1 MRRPPLPPRGL
12 DWARRRWAGLTL
24 AALVVAAVAV
34 RISLGRGMAAPVVL
48 CDEFIYA
55 NLAKNIAQHGH
66 YQFRDV
72 TLHQSL
78 LYPLLLA
85 PAWLARSMGTTYA
98 LAKGIN
104 ASAMALVAV
113 PVFLWGR
120 RLVQPLYALLAAA
133 LTLLLPAFFFSGF
146 LMTEAAFLPAFVL
159 ATFALARM
167 LERPTLLGQLGAAAA
182 IALAVGIR
190 VQGIVL
196 LLVVPTAA
204 LLKVVLDVRAG
215 VPRGELVVWLRR
227 LWPTALLLGGGF
239 LLYLLYKFVVSDAPL
254 ASGLGPYRSL
264 AETHYPLFP
273 TLRWT
278 VKHLA
283 ELGLAVGL
291 VPLSALIVMLWLA
304 LRRVP
309 TTEAERAFLAVVP
322 AAMLWVLVETGAFAA
337 TVTPAVFERYTFY
350 LEPLLVL
357 AFVLWLARGLPRPRI
372 GTAVALGV
380 PALLL
385 LSLKL
390 AEVVL
395 PGAVNDVTLGSLYR
409 FSLRLP
415 GGIQELKAAI
425 AAGALLG
432 AFLFA
437 ICAKPV
443 ARIGL
448 PLLFGLYLGA
458 AAMSAVDDT
467 RNSSQGGRAVAGSD
481 PSWVVR
487 AVGRDEPVV
496 YMNTPELGSSS
507 SVLLLQTE
515 FWNPNV
521 SRVYS
526 VGATELCALPETPTT
541 LDTATGRIEPPLPDG
556 VRYALVNRSVPFGG
570 KLVALGSSSDGPL
583 ALYRVDGS
591 LRIGTSTDGVYGDGW
606 MGAQAQYSV
615 FVSPGRRPGRI
626 VVTLGR
632 AGWGG
637 TDVPGQVQISMG
649 RPAPS
654 STGLAKVLEVRRWVV
669 HRLAQRTFVFD
680 APPPPVRVE
689 VQVTPT
695 FSPAQFG
702 LADTRQLGAQVSFAF
717 EPTNAVR

>member
-1 MRRPPLPPRGL
+1 
-12 DWARRRWAGLTL
+12 
-24 AALVVAAVAV
+24 
-34 RISLGRGMAAPVVL
+34 MAAPVIL

-55 NLAKNIAQHGH
+55 NLAKNLALHGH

-85 PAWLARSMGTTYA
+85 PAWFARSMGTTYA

-120 RLVQPLYALLAAA
+120 RLVQPIYALLAAA
-133 LTLLLPAFFFSGF
+133 LTLLLPAFFFSGI
-146 LMTEAAFLPAFVL
+146 LMSEAAFLPAFVL
-159 ATFALARM
+159 ATFAVARM
-167 LERPTLLGQLGAAAA
+167 LERPTLLGQLGAFAA

-196 LLVVPTAA
+196 LLVVPTAV

-215 VPRGELVVWLRR
+215 LPRGEVVVWLRR

-239 LLYLLYKFVVSDAPL
+239 LLYLLYKFLSDAPL

-264 AETHYPLFP
+264 AEAHYPLSL
-273 TLRWT
+273 TVRWT

-304 LRRVP
+304 LRRAP
-309 TTEAERAFLAVVP
+309 TTEADRAFLAVVP

-372 GTAVALGV
+372 GTIVALGA

-385 LSLKL
+385 LSLTL
-390 AEVVL
+390 AQVVL
-395 PGAVNDVTLGSLYR
+395 PGAVNGVTLGSLYR

-415 GGIQELKAAI
+415 GGIHELKAAI

-448 PLLFGLYLGA
+448 PLLLGLYLGA
-458 AAMSAVDDT
+458 AATSAVDDT

-487 AVGRDEPVV
+487 AVGQDEPVA

-526 VGATELCALPETPTT
+526 VGATELCELPETPTT
-541 LDTATGRIEPPLPDG
+541 LDTATGRIEPSLPAG
-556 VRYALVNRSVPFGG
+556 VRYALVNRRVPFGG
-570 KLVALGSSSDGPL
+570 KLVAVGGSSDGPL
-583 ALYRVDGS
+583 ALYRVDGP
-591 LRIGTSTDGVYGDGW
+591 LRIGTNTDGVYGDGW
-606 MGAQAQYSV
+606 MGAEAQYSV
-615 FVSPGRRPGRI
+615 FVSPGRRPGR
-626 VVTLGR
+626 VSVTVGR

-637 TDVPGQVQISMG
+637 TDVPGRVQISMG

-654 STGLAKVLEVRRWVV
+654 STGLAKVLGVRRWVL
-669 HRLAQRTFVFD
+669 HRLEQRTFVFD
-680 APPPPVRVE
+680 VPPPPVRVE

-717 EPTNAVR
+717 EPTKVVR